1 MNFLQKIAQTFQ
13 QQGKLAQL
21 IIINVAIFLMA
32 NISIHI
38 LHLNVL
44 DYLMLPIGG
53 TDFIFKIWT
62 LFTYM
67 FTHASLGH
75 VFFNM
80 LLFYFSAQLFFLILG
95 EAKLIYVYVM
105 SGLFGAA
112 LLLVLGVISPSA
124 FGHSYLLG
132 ASASVM
138 GIVMVMAVYAPNYNV
153 ALWGIINMPYKYF
166 AALTFVLSTVIDFSL
181 NTGGKI
187 AHIGGAAF
195 GLLYGYNLKRGVDLF
210 NFSFLHK
217 TKHKPLKVVSYN
229 KTKDE
234 LYHENKVISEQR
246 MNQLLEKISKSGYD
260 SLTKNEKDE
269 LFKLS
274 QKK

>member
-1 MNFLQKIAQTFQ
+1 
-13 QQGKLAQL
+13 
-21 IIINVAIFLMA
+21 
-32 NISIHI
+32 
-38 LHLNVL
+38 
-44 DYLMLPIGG
+44 MLPVGG
-53 TDFIFKIWT
+53 VDFIFKIWT

-75 VFFNM
+75 IFFNM

-95 EAKLIYVYVM
+95 EGKLIYVYVM
-105 SGLFGAA
+105 SGLVGAA
-112 LLLVLGVISPSA
+112 LLLILGIVFPNS

-138 GIVMVMAVYAPNYNV
+138 GVVMVMAVYAPNYNV
-153 ALWGIINMPYKYF
+153 ALWGIVNMPYKYF

-195 GLLYGYNLKRGVDLF
+195 GLFYGYNLKRGVDLF
-210 NFSFLHK
+210 NFSFFK
-217 TKHKPLKVVSYN
+217 KSKNKKLKVVSY
-229 KTKDE
+229 TQSIDE
-234 LYHENKVISEQR
+234 RYNENKVISEQR
-246 MNQLLEKISKSGYD
+246 MNDLLEKISKSGYD